1 MDRADTLERISTR
14 LDVAQVRKW
23 LDHQDSFTS
32 DWAITYLA
40 ESLFFERVILEG
52 ARGLS
57 PGASILEIGGGLGFV
72 SRSLASQGFNV
83 TCFEPATRGFT
94 KMTALSQLVDQAW
107 LPRRVEVDWRSE
119 PFAQNRV
126 GETRFDFVFAT
137 NVLQHVPNPERLV
150 YDAASSLSAQGS
162 GRFICPN
169 YSVPFDPHFNIPTFW
184 SKRLAHR
191 LFGRRIANYP
201 LQESPQEFWDDL
213 SFPRASQVRRAL
225 SELGVRA
232 QLSRAA
238 SVAYSER
245 LAEPHFLERKG
256 PAFRILASRL
266 RGPLN
271 LALQRCPPS
280 TLPIIDL
287 RVNPPHG

>member
-1 MDRADTLERISTR
+1 MDRADTLDRISAQ
-14 LDVAQVRKW
+14 LDVSQVEKW
-23 LDHQDSFTS
+23 LDNQDSFTS

-40 ESLFFERVILEG
+40 ESIFFERVILESVD
-52 ARGLS
+52 GLS
-57 PGASILEIGGGLGFV
+57 PGASILEIGAGLGFV

-94 KMTALSQLVDQAW
+94 KMTELSQLVDQAW
-107 LPRRVEVDWRSE
+107 LPQRVEIEWRSE
-119 PFAQNRV
+119 PFSNRLV
-126 GETRFDFVFAT
+126 GDTRFDFAFAT
-137 NVLQHVPNPERLV
+137 NVLQHVPDPARLV
-150 YDAASSLSAQGS
+150 YEAASVLSANGG

-184 SKRLAHR
+184 SKQLAYR
-191 LFGRRIANYP
+191 LFGRRIASYP

-213 SFPRASQVRRAL
+213 SFPRASQLRQTL
-225 SELGVRA
+225 SKLGVRA
-232 QLSRAA
+232 ELSRAA

-256 PAFRILASRL
+256 PAFRILANRL
-266 RGPLN
+266 LGPLH
-271 LALQRCPPS
+271 LALKHCPPA

-287 RVNPPHG
+287 RVNPAHD